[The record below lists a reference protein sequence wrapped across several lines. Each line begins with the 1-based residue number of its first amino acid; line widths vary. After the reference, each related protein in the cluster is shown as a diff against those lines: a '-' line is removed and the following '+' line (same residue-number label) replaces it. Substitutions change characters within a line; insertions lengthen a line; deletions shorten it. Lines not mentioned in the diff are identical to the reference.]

1 MILTHMEFTL
11 TCGTLNLTCSMTV
24 SSQTVENKN
33 IHTLTCPIRLHVDFD
48 KLYHCVST
56 VEDASVYSY
65 EELIDEFCL
74 LIIAG
79 MDTTANTISLLLM
92 TLIKHPQ
99 LHERY
104 KCFLIG

>member
-1 MILTHMEFTL
+1 MIL

-24 SSQTVENKN
+24 SQTVENEN
-33 IHTLTCPIRLHVDFD
+33 VHTLTCPIRLHVDFD
-48 KLYHCVST
+48 KFYHCVST

-99 LHERY
+99 LHERC